1 MSCRNE
7 YLNETAL
14 EIESRI
20 VAAHLVYV
28 FTKLKQESHITSEM
42 TKASTAYYG
51 NVKMVDEWTAL
62 LCATLTGLSETN
74 IDAIVYNAR
83 DACSRSL
90 ADWWERH
97 QAWDKKRE
105 EDEKEKNS
113 TVTLDELRKLGA
125 SAKWLEPFEATFGT
139 SAKLTPEN
147 LELARRAG
155 LSLGWFAKLPNLT
168 PELVTLLAGDKDW
181 NVRETIARRPAQ
193 QVSA

>member
-1 MSCRNE
+1 M
-7 YLNETAL
+7 AL
-14 EIESRI
+14 LQI
-20 VAAHLVYV
+20 
-28 FTKLKQESHITSEM
+28 M
-42 TKASTAYYG
+42 
-51 NVKMVDEWTAL
+51 DEWTAL

-139 SAKLTPEN
+139 SAKLT
-147 LELARRAG
+147 ARYRTAAH
-155 LSLGWFAKLPNLT
+155 SA
-168 PELVTLLAGDKDW
+168 
-181 NVRETIARRPAQ
+181 AQ